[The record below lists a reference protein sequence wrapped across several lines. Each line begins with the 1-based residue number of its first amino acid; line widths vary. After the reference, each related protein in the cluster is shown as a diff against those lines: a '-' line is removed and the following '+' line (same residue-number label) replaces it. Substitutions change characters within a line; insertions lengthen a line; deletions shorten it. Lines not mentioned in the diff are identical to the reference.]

1 MHLPTLS
8 CQGLLIQIALSL
20 SIKIDRVY
28 ISELQNGIIYIYIL
42 SNIFRRI
49 SSTLSQ
55 AIYEEKFWA
64 IKCGFQ
70 TLLSAPSARTLTPI
84 LSASK
89 IACSMRLLI
98 LSFPKGRKY
107 WTQKPHQKARKRDA
121 IVKNQ
126 NHALKNI
133 SFWTADNN
141 LLAVKFLNSSS
152 QTYNVTKWRNFK
164 HTQLLFCC
172 VLKLSTKDLSS
183 W

>member
-1 MHLPTLS
+1 MSESVNQERELRFQIIQSFQSFVWGFNSDSFAQSSSQSNWIWCISLHSS

-107 WTQKPHQKARKRDA
+107 WTQKPHQKSKKKRCNCQEP
-121 IVKNQ
+121 K
-126 NHALKNI
+126 
-133 SFWTADNN
+133 SCT
-141 LLAVKFLNSSS
+141 
-152 QTYNVTKWRNFK
+152 
-164 HTQLLFCC
+164 
-172 VLKLSTKDLSS
+172 
-183 W
+183 